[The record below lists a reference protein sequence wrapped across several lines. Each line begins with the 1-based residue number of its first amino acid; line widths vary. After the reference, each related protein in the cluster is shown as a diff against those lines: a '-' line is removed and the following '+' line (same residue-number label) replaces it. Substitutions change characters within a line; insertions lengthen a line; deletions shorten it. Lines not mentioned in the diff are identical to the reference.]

1 LRFPKG
7 VARRSAR
14 LVFAAWLVA
23 RRVTVTC
30 VRRKIRNHVVVRTPR
45 VERGGRRTTV
55 YAKYPKKA
63 PKGTLMAHAGRAR
76 RNTEPR
82 CDHDPSATLV
92 IGSSSLSH

>member
-14 LVFAAWLVA
+14 LAFAAWLVA

-30 VRRKIRNHVVVRTPR
+30 KKEVKTRNCREQPKV
-45 VERGGRRTTV
+45 GCRTTV

-63 PKGTLMAHAGRAR
+63 PKA
-76 RNTEPR
+76 P
-82 CDHDPSATLV
+82 
-92 IGSSSLSH
+92 